1 MYPIY
6 SNVRARSPGPPTSNP
21 AEAEAKREM
30 RAPQRREESRERPLL
45 LLRPEAGGHQGGQG
59 GHRERRRGR
68 EEEEERG
75 GEDGERWENRM
86 AMAMPAAE
94 VSSERV
100 HQLPLRST
108 SIRLRRRRDQA
119 KQEFLQN
126 RRSGEFGYH
135 STDLDWGGGGGE
147 KEVFREPLHKP
158 LASSSPRQLLESRSD
173 IADNRRR
180 GGNRRQ
186 LGSSSAAAGPVE
198 YTHFGL
204 IDTPPPPPSASAVM
218 EMLGGEQPAS
228 LPVTGGEHRNL
239 SLRKGLLW
247 MQRDRLF
254 SRWKERFVILTQDTL
269 YTFKKAVSSIAE
281 MGQFLIKVS
290 AVKKTELSF

>member
-6 SNVRARSPGPPTSNP
+6 SNVRARSPGPPASNP

-45 LLRPEAGGHQGGQG
+45 LLRSEAGGHQGG
-59 GHRERRRGR
+59 GHRERRRER
-68 EEEEERG
+68 EEKERG
-75 GEDGERWENRM
+75 GEEGERWENRM

-100 HQLPLRST
+100 QLPLRST

-135 STDLDWGGGGGE
+135 STDLDWGGGGGGE
-147 KEVFREPLHKP
+147 KEVFREPLHNKP
-158 LASSSPRQLLESRSD
+158 LASSSPRQLFENRSD

-186 LGSSSAAAGPVE
+186 LGSSSAAGPVE
-198 YTHFGL
+198 YTLFGL

>member
-1 MYPIY
+1 
-6 SNVRARSPGPPTSNP
+6 
-21 AEAEAKREM
+21 
-30 RAPQRREESRERPLL
+30 
-45 LLRPEAGGHQGGQG
+45 
-59 GHRERRRGR
+59 
-68 EEEEERG
+68 
-75 GEDGERWENRM
+75 M
-86 AMAMPAAE
+86 AMAMPAAAE
-94 VSSERV
+94 AMTAERGV

-135 STDLDWGGGGGE
+135 STDLDWGGGGGD
-147 KEVFREPLHKP
+147 KEVFREPLHNKP
-158 LASSSPRQLLESRSD
+158 LAASSPRQLFESRSD

-186 LGSSSAAAGPVE
+186 LGSSSAAGPVE

-204 IDTPPPPPSASAVM
+204 IDTPPPPSASAVM
-218 EMLGGEQPAS
+218 EMLGGGGEQPAS

-290 AVKKTELSF
+290 AVKRDQIKFIKKCPIFFRTV

>member
-1 MYPIY
+1 
-6 SNVRARSPGPPTSNP
+6 
-21 AEAEAKREM
+21 M

-45 LLRPEAGGHQGGQG
+45 LLRSEAGGHQG

-86 AMAMPAAE
+86 AMAAAE
-94 VSSERV
+94 AMTAERV

-135 STDLDWGGGGGE
+135 STDLDWGGGGGGGE
-147 KEVFREPLHKP
+147 KEVFREPLHNKP
-158 LASSSPRQLLESRSD
+158 LASSSPRQLFESRSD

-180 GGNRRQ
+180 GGIRRQ
-186 LGSSSAAAGPVE
+186 LGNSSAAGPVE

-204 IDTPPPPPSASAVM
+204 IDTPPPSASAVM

-290 AVKKTELSF
+290 ARKKRPN